1 MYEEFQDAGIEL
13 NYVELYI
20 YNYFGLLWFLPPFG
34 HFGLSLNPDMRSSA
48 KLGEVPCL
56 HVARAASRP
65 FRQVCGS
72 GLV

>member
-1 MYEEFQDAGIEL
+1 VYEEFQDAGIEL
-13 NYVELYI
+13 NYVELY
-20 YNYFGLLWFLPPFG
+20 NYFGLLWFLPP
-34 HFGLSLNPDMRSSA
+34 FGLSLNPDMRSSA